1 MRCAAYALPGTK
13 ALAQN
18 ALAALG
24 KDGMACLLAN
34 HGAVCLGRDMDEA
47 FRTAAVLEM
56 TAEVYRMARTL
67 GTPKPVSAE
76 NAAYLREF
84 MLHRYFV
91 QKD

>member
-1 MRCAAYALPGTK
+1 
-13 ALAQN
+13 
-18 ALAALG
+18 
-24 KDGMACLLAN
+24 
-34 HGAVCLGRDMDEA
+34 MDEA